1 MLWEAIP
8 TALAAAFS
16 PATLLI
22 VTGLLGLKRPI
33 LHATVFLASAA
44 VVTVGIGLLVVFG
57 LQGLDLDNTHKHPT
71 APPTLDLVLGLLIL
85 GFAAYV
91 ARRPR
96 HPPKEKPEARDM
108 RLLVVVGL
116 GLFTGSPSP
125 LYLASLHSI
134 SKGHPGT
141 AASVLYVVLLAAIV
155 LLMAELPLVLYL
167 SEPERAVAVLNT
179 VNAWLARHG
188 RTLALTAALVVGT
201 YFVISGIVRLIV

>member
-1 MLWEAIP
+1 VLWEAIP

-33 LHATVFLASAA
+33 LHATIFLASAA
-44 VVTVGIGLLVVFG
+44 VVTVSIGLLVVLG
-57 LQGLDLDNTHKHPT
+57 LQGLDLENTHKHPT
-71 APPTLDLVLGLLIL
+71 VPPALDLVLGLLIL

-91 ARRPR
+91 AHRPR
-96 HPPKEKPEARDM
+96 RPPKEKPEARDM

-134 SKGHPGT
+134 AKGNPST
-141 AASVLYVVLLAAIV
+141 AASIVYVVLLAAIV
-155 LLMAELPLVLYL
+155 LLMAEVPLVLYL
-167 SEPERAVAVLNT
+167 SDPERAVATLKT
-179 VNAWLARHG
+179 LNAWLARHG

-201 YFVISGIVRLIV
+201 YFVISGIVGLV

>member
-8 TALAAAFS
+8 TALTAAFA

-33 LHATVFLASAA
+33 LHATVFLVSAA
-44 VVTVGIGLLVVFG
+44 VVTVGVGLLVVLG
-57 LQGLDLDNTHKHPT
+57 LQGLGYDNSHKHPT
-71 APPTLDLVLGLLIL
+71 VPPALDLALGLAIL
-85 GFAAYV
+85 AYAGYV
-91 ARRPR
+91 ARRPHR
-96 HPPKEKPEARDM
+96 PRKEKPEQRDM

-134 SKGHPGT
+134 AKGHPST
-141 AASVLYVVLLAAIV
+141 AASVGYVLLIAAIV

-167 SEPERAVAVLNT
+167 TEPRRTIAILKA
-179 VNAWLARHG
+179 VNAWLARNG
-188 RTLALTAALVVGT
+188 RTFALAAAFVVGT
-201 YFVISGIVRLIV
+201 YFVVNGIVRLL

>member
-8 TALAAAFS
+8 TAFAASFS

-22 VTGLLGLKRPI
+22 VTGLLGLKRPM
-33 LHATVFLASAA
+33 LHATVFLAAAA
-44 VVTVGIGLLVVFG
+44 VVTVGVGLLVVLG

-71 APPTLDLVLGLLIL
+71 VSPTLDLVLGLLIL
-85 GFAAYV
+85 ASAAYV

-96 HPPKEKPEARDM
+96 RAPKQKPEPRDM

-134 SKGHPGT
+134 SKGHPST
-141 AASVLYVVLLAAIV
+141 AASIVYVLLLAAIV
-155 LLMAELPLVLYL
+155 LLMAEVPVVLYL
-167 SEPERAVAVLNT
+167 TEPERAVAALT
-179 VNAWLARHG
+179 AINAWLALHG
-188 RTLALTAALVVGT
+188 RTVALTAAAVVGT
-201 YFVISGIVRLIV
+201 YFVITGIVRLI